1 MPVDSSTYTRKLQCC
16 KSKPNVRGP
25 EGPQGPAGESGVGI
39 LNMLYFKDI
48 QVETPGGAGA
58 IKTEDLSYNNALTGS
73 AGLNDFFTENTNEDT
88 NIIFS
93 RLTNPTSYGI
103 EIYAHCDLSGS
114 KSDDAIILDLS
125 GTSIEPG
132 FNNILQIDARTVNL
146 KNGDGITTSVSFGP
160 IMYRIT
166 NSNASP
172 STLVIHTNNKYR
184 FRVTIKAN
192 NETVSLANTQLV
204 IKAIKTGIT

>member
-1 MPVDSSTYTRKLQCC
+1 MSVDSSTYIRKLQCC

-48 QVETPGGAGA
+48 EVTTPSGAGS
-58 IKTEDLSYNNALTGS
+58 IKTEDLLYNNALTLS
-73 AGLNDFFTENTNEDT
+73 AGLNGFFTENTNEDT

-93 RLTNPTSYGI
+93 RLINPTSYGI

-114 KSDDAIILDLS
+114 KSDDAVILDLS

-132 FNNILQIDARTVNL
+132 FNNILQIVARTVNL
-146 KNGDGITTSVSFGP
+146 KTNSITTSVSFGP

-166 NSNASP
+166 DDTVPVNP
-172 STLVIHTNNKYR
+172 LVIHTNNKYR
-184 FRVTIKAN
+184 FRVRVKAN
-192 NETVSLANTQLV
+192 NETISLVNTQLV

>member
-1 MPVDSSTYTRKLQCC
+1 
-16 KSKPNVRGP
+16 
-25 EGPQGPAGESGVGI
+25 
-39 LNMLYFKDI
+39 MLYFEDI
-48 QVETPGGAGA
+48 EVTTPGGAGS
-58 IKTEDLSYNNALTGS
+58 IKTEDLLYNNALTGS
-73 AGLNDFFTENTNEDT
+73 AGLNGFFTENINPDT

-93 RLTNPTSYGI
+93 DLSLNPTSYGI

-114 KSDDAIILDLS
+114 KSDDAVLLDLC
-125 GTSIEPG
+125 GTDIVAG
-132 FNNILQIDARTVNL
+132 FNNTLQIDARTVNL
-146 KNGDGITTSVSFGP
+146 KNGNGITTSVSFGP

-184 FRVTIKAN
+184 FRVTVKAN
-192 NETVSLANTQLV
+192 NETVTLAKTQLV